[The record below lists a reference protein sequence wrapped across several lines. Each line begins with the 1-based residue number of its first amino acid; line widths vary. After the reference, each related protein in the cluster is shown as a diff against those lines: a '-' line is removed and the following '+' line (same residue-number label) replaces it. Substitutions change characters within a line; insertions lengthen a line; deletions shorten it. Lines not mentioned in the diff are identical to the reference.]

1 MNSFLAFLFV
11 LGVLVFVH
19 ELGHFLM
26 ARRHGVRVLTFSLG
40 FGPKLLKVVR
50 GNTEYC
56 ISAIPLGGYVKMAGE
71 TPDDPRS
78 GAADEFLSK
87 SKWQRFQILI
97 MGPVMNIV
105 LALVVMTAVLYNGA
119 PVPAY
124 EQQPPVIGTVLA
136 GTPAEKAGLQPG
148 DRILS
153 VSGTQVDTWQ
163 RFFLQVMPKAEKEVA
178 LEVERA
184 GQRQTVHVVPAA
196 QTRFEMGDIGVLPEM
211 HPQIRSINAGSPAEK
226 AGLQIGDVVLGVK
239 GHEITRDRSLVRII
253 NENPSVPLTL
263 SVKRADQVSDVVV
276 TPMADGSVGR
286 IGVSLSPYEE
296 RVVEPT
302 LVEAAK
308 MSWRQNLEWSTLIFK
323 AVLGLVNGQTSPK
336 QLMGPV
342 AIGQLAGDAA
352 SVGIVALFSLMAMIS
367 LNLGIIN
374 LLPIPVLDGGH
385 IFIMA
390 IEGIAR
396 RDFSMHVKEKML
408 LAGFVVLM
416 ALMVTVIYND
426 LMRIEWIERLV
437 PWR

>member
-1 MNSFLAFLFV
+1 
-11 LGVLVFVH
+11 
-19 ELGHFLM
+19 M

-40 FGPKLLKVVR
+40 FGPKLLRVVR
-50 GNTEYC
+50 GGTEYC

-87 SKWQRFQILI
+87 TKWQRFQILI

-105 LALVVMTAVLYNGA
+105 LALVVMTVVLYNGA

-136 GTPAEKAGLQPG
+136 GSPAEKAGLAKG

-153 VSGTQVDTWQ
+153 VSGQDVGTWQ
-163 RFFLQVMPKAEKEVA
+163 RFFVQVMPKAEKEVT
-178 LEVERA
+178 LEIDRN

-211 HPQIRSINAGSPAEK
+211 HPQIRSVNSGSPAEK
-226 AGLQIGDVVLGVK
+226 AGLRSGDVILGVR
-239 GHEITRDRSLVRII
+239 GHEITRDRPLVKII

-263 SVKRADQVSDVVV
+263 SVRREGQVQDVVV
-276 TPMADGSVGR
+276 IPQADGEIGR

-296 RVVEPT
+296 RVIEPS
-302 LVEAAK
+302 LAEAAR
-308 MSWRQNLEWSTLIFK
+308 MSWRQNLEWSTLIFQ
-323 AVLGLVNGQTSPK
+323 AIVGLVNGQTSPK

-352 SVGIVALFSLMAMIS
+352 ELGGVALFSLMAMIS

-390 IEGIAR
+390 IEGVAR

-416 ALMVTVIYND
+416 GLMVTVIYND
-426 LMRIEWIERLV
+426 LMRIEWIQQLL
-437 PWR
+437 PWK

>member
-1 MNSFLAFLFV
+1 VNSFLAFLFV

-19 ELGHFLM
+19 ELGHFVM

-40 FGPKLLKVVR
+40 FGPKVARIVR
-50 GNTEYC
+50 GGTEYC

-78 GAADEFLSK
+78 GASDEFLSK
-87 SKWQRFQILI
+87 TKWQRFQILI

-136 GTPAEKAGLQPG
+136 DSPAEKAGLRTG
-148 DRILS
+148 DRVVS
-153 VSGTQVDTWQ
+153 VAGQPDDTWQ
-163 RFFLQVMPKAEKEVA
+163 GFFLQVMPRAERQVA
-178 LEVERA
+178 LEIERD
-184 GQRQTVHVVPAA
+184 GQRRTLQVVPAA

-211 HPQIRSINAGSPAEK
+211 HPQIRSVNSGSPAEQ
-226 AGLQIGDVVLGVK
+226 AGLRTGDVVLGVK
-239 GHEITRDRSLVRII
+239 GHEITRDRSLVKII

-263 SVKRADQVSDVVV
+263 SVRRQGQVHEVVV
-276 TPMADGSVGR
+276 TPLADGAVGR

-296 RVVEPT
+296 RVIEPT
-302 LVEAAK
+302 LLEAAR
-308 MSWRQNLEWSTLIFK
+308 MSWRQNLEWSTLIFQ
-323 AVLGLVNGQTSPK
+323 AIVGLVNGQTSPK

-352 SVGIVALFSLMAMIS
+352 GLGFVALFSLMAMIS

-396 RDFSMHVKEKML
+396 RDFSMHAKEKML

>member
-40 FGPKLLKVVR
+40 FGPKLLRVVR
-50 GNTEYC
+50 GETEYC

-87 SKWQRFQILI
+87 TKWQRFQILI

-124 EQQPPVIGTVLA
+124 EQQPPIIGTVLA
-136 GTPAEKAGLQPG
+136 GSPAEKAGLEKG
-148 DRILS
+148 DRI
-153 VSGTQVDTWQ
+153 VAVGGREVETWQ
-163 RFFLQVMPKAEKEVA
+163 RFFMQVMPKAEKEVA
-178 LEVERA
+178 LEVERS
-184 GQRQTVHVVPAA
+184 GQRRTVHVVPAA

-211 HPQIRSINAGSPAEK
+211 HPQIRSVNSGSPAEK
-226 AGLQIGDVVLGVK
+226 AGLRPGDVILGVK
-239 GHEITRDRSLVRII
+239 GHEITRDRSLVKII

-263 SVKRADQVSDVVV
+263 SVRREGRVQDVVV
-276 TPMADGSVGR
+276 TPQADGEIGR

-296 RVVEPT
+296 RVIEPS
-302 LVEAAK
+302 LAEAAS
-308 MSWRQNLEWSTLIFK
+308 MSWRQNLEWSTLIFQ
-323 AVLGLVNGQTSPK
+323 AIVGLVNGQTSPK

-352 SVGIVALFSLMAMIS
+352 ELGGVALFSLMAMIS

-390 IEGIAR
+390 IEGVAR

-416 ALMVTVIYND
+416 LLMVTVIYND
-426 LMRIEWIERLV
+426 LMRIEWIQQLV
-437 PWR
+437 PWK